1 MNGTGINYVLI
12 AAAAILI
19 LSVIIGGVRGF
30 IKTFFSAFSVIIA
43 IFLAVQIGPYLGKVM
58 QKTPIYTS
66 ISESIE
72 EKLDARAEAGAE
84 KVSQQIEAINSYPLP
99 DSLKEALIENNNNQ
113 IYEAL
118 GVNQFNQYVASYMAC
133 LIINALSFLI
143 VLLFSFIILKI
154 IEVSLDLISKLPVL
168 NGINALGGVAFGAV
182 HGLILL
188 WILCIAVTVF
198 SWTGPGEWI
207 CGQISRNHLLSWLY
221 DHNYLLATL
230 SNMGKMLF

>member
-154 IEVSLDLISKLPVL
+154 IEVSLDLISKLTVL
-168 NGINALGGVAFGAV
+168 N
-182 HGLILL
+182 
-188 WILCIAVTVF
+188 
-198 SWTGPGEWI
+198 
-207 CGQISRNHLLSWLY
+207 
-221 DHNYLLATL
+221 
-230 SNMGKMLF
+230 